1 MLVRAARG
9 TVQNIGCWW
18 IKDENPSRR
27 LHETTMKCQYND
39 DEEDQGAAVLEET
52 ESVMEAGSNN
62 KYTNNRDDVDAA
74 LNKQRADA
82 WNSAFNYVVEVD
94 HQSSDFSESSM
105 DDDKEKTKTMQETQE
120 SLGIATSPSPDLV
133 PMDGGSNNWEGDT
146 VLLAAVPV
154 DEISEEHHVSTT
166 FHEEVTAVPVSD
178 NKEDESPTGI
188 SLIFR
193 NRQVFCIVVLL
204 VIVSVSLAAGL
215 LASDSTKQ
223 RNDSKEEAPSD
234 STAPPSVP
242 PTAVQSLYWDEVD
255 SFDALDDD
263 PDKRYKLSMSGDG
276 TVLAV
281 SPRPRGIARFFLRN
295 DGSRWIE
302 NVNLRLNRTDNDSLG
317 SDVSLSN
324 DGKRVAFGSNGY
336 NAFNFSDGKVE
347 IYELNDSTGFWKTP
361 QVIYGDMDLEE
372 SGYSVALSKDGL
384 TLAVGV
390 PYRTYNSSD
399 LYALGHVRVYRW
411 DDEASS
417 FQQVYGVD
425 GEEYCDFAGGSVALS
440 GDGSVLAIGSPSTCG
455 GTGNVRVFYY
465 DQEEETWKQRGKTI
479 YGKGNTWFGFTI
491 DLSDDGNYVAAGA
504 VKGLYSKVFQWKDD
518 NNTDGGGNGNWKQ
531 VGQALRGDGFDFG
544 VKVSLSIRS
553 SSSSSPS
560 CNAASAIL
568 LAVSDATSV
577 YTYRLGLMSNG
588 DDDDDDQ
595 KWQMIGVLPGGEVS
609 LSSCCGRTI
618 GVVGRFDPGVTIY
631 DELETA
637 SCGTGNRQ

>member
-1 MLVRAARG
+1 M
-9 TVQNIGCWW
+9 
-18 IKDENPSRR
+18 DENPSRR
-27 LHETTMKCQYND
+27 LHETAMND

-52 ESVMEAGSNN
+52 ESVMETGSN
-62 KYTNNRDDVDAA
+62 KYSNRDDVDAA
-74 LNKQRADA
+74 LKKQRADA
-82 WNSAFNYVVEVD
+82 WNSAFYYVAEVD

-105 DDDKEKTKTMQETQE
+105 DDDNEKTTTMEEEQE
-120 SLGIATSPSPDLV
+120 SLGIATPPSPDLARRSNQQKPGAV
-133 PMDGGSNNWEGDT
+133 PMDGGSNRDT

-154 DEISEEHHVSTT
+154 DEISEGHHVPTT
-166 FHEEVTAVPVSD
+166 LHEAVAAVAVSD

-215 LASDSTKQ
+215 LASDGTKR
-223 RNDSKEEAPSD
+223 RNNSKEEAPSD

-281 SPRPRGIARFFLRN
+281 SPRHEGVAQFFLRN
-295 DGSRWIE
+295 DGRWTE
-302 NVNLRLNRTDNDSLG
+302 NVNLRLNRTDNYSYG

-336 NAFNFSDGKVE
+336 NAFHISDGKVE
-347 IYELNDSTGFWKTP
+347 IYELNDSTGSWKTP

-390 PYRTYNSSD
+390 PYRTYDSSN
-399 LYALGHVRVYRW
+399 LFALGHVRVYRW
-411 DDEASS
+411 DAEASS

-425 GEEYCDFAGGSVALS
+425 GEKVCDFAGGSVALS

-455 GTGNVRVFYY
+455 GIGNVRVFYY
-465 DQEEETWKQRGKTI
+465 DKEEETWKQRGKTI
-479 YGKGNTWFGFTI
+479 YGKGNTWFGYTI

-518 NNTDGGGNGNWKQ
+518 NTDGGGGGGDGNWKQ
-531 VGQALRGDGFDFG
+531 VGQVLRGEGFDFG
-544 VKVSLSIRS
+544 VKVSLSIR

-577 YTYRLGLMSNG
+577 YTYRLGLVGNG
-588 DDDDDDQ
+588 DDDDR
-595 KWQMIGVLPGGEVS
+595 WEMIGVLPGGEVS

-618 GVVGRFDPGVTIY
+618 GVVGRFDPAVTVY